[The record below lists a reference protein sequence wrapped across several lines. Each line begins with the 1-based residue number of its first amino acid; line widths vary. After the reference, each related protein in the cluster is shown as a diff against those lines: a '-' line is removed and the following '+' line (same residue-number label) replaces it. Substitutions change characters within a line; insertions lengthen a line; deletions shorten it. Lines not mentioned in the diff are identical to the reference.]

1 VCPRAA
7 PPGPRGDVGS
17 RATVAR
23 SGPDRTGTAAR
34 RAREELRAV
43 EASIWFWAAF
53 NAAILTL
60 LLLDLGVLSKKDA
73 NGQPL
78 PVPVRTALL
87 KSGAYFLLAMCFC
100 AYIWMTYG
108 ATPEERQTKALEFL
122 TGYIIEWSLSVDNIF
137 VFVLI
142 FTKFAVPAAYQHR
155 VLFWGILGALTMRGV
170 MIFAGTEL
178 LQEFDEVMILF
189 GLFLVWS
196 GWKMLQS
203 VRKEEEDPDPRN
215 NPILRWMKA
224 RLPVTEDYKGSRF
237 VWREERASGATRAAG
252 KWFLT
257 PLALVLIL
265 VELTDLVFALD
276 SIPAI
281 FAVSTDPFI
290 VYTANVF
297 AILGLRAMYFALGG
311 IIHRFKY
318 LKHGLSIVL
327 MIVGTKMLAN
337 YLAGGKAVPVEYAL
351 VVTASIIGG
360 SIALSLWKTRG
371 ERKPAVHAAE

>member
-1 VCPRAA
+1 M
-7 PPGPRGDVGS
+7 
-17 RATVAR
+17 
-23 SGPDRTGTAAR
+23 
-34 RAREELRAV
+34 
-43 EASIWFWAAF
+43 EASIWFWVTF
-53 NAAILTL
+53 NAAVLGL
-60 LLLDLGVLSKKDA
+60 LLLDLGVFSRKDA
-73 NGQPL
+73 QGQPL

-87 KSGAYFLLAMCFC
+87 KSGAYVLLALAFC
-100 AYIWMTYG
+100 GAIWMTYG
-108 ATPEERQTKALEFL
+108 ETPGERRTKALEFL

-137 VFVLI
+137 VFVLV
-142 FTKFAVPAAYQHR
+142 FAKFAVPAAYQHR

-170 MIFAGTEL
+170 MILAGTAL
-178 LQEFDEVMILF
+178 LREFDEVMILF

-203 VRKEEEDPDPRN
+203 VRRAEEDPDPRN

-224 RLPVTEDYKGSRF
+224 RLPVTEGYKGNRF
-237 VWREERASGATRAAG
+237 TWKEGGT
-252 KWFLT
+252 WFLT

-297 AILGLRAMYFALGG
+297 AILGLRAMYFALAG
-311 IIHRFKY
+311 IIHRFRY
-318 LKHGLSIVL
+318 LKHGLAIVL
-327 MIVGTKMLAN
+327 IIVGLKMLAN

-351 VVTASIIGG
+351 MVTTAVIGG

-371 ERKPAVHAAE
+371 AKHPVQAAG